1 MERTN
6 SSQIIILSIP
16 YNLVLDKSIQQFMY
30 SLALLKNLEEGNIE
44 CGIFVDLEKA
54 FNTIEHDILLSKFE
68 HYIICGLANEWFK
81 SYL

>member
-1 MERTN
+1 MH
-6 SSQIIILSIP
+6 
-16 YNLVLDKSIQQFMY
+16 

-54 FNTIEHDILLSKFE
+54 LNTIGHDILLSKFE
-68 HYIICGLANEWFK
+68 HYSICGLANEWFK